1 MNRKIKIRSIQASLV
16 FTGLVLFLLFYFK
29 NKEKDEVSSINSV
42 SLMPKNEV
50 REKINRNE
58 LDDGDVFY
66 NIEYSGLDLSG
77 NRYILKAK
85 EALSNQQEKNFV
97 RMKYVEAFFYF
108 KDDTIL
114 KVFSEKG
121 VYNNKSLDMVFSKNV
136 QADYEGSS
144 LKSQKAEYSNSKKFL
159 RISEKV
165 SLNDSRGNFYADE
178 LYFDLK
184 NQTLNMNSKENSK
197 INLNLNLKWK
207 KDLES

>member
-1 MNRKIKIRSIQASLV
+1 MNRKIKIKSIQAGLV
-16 FTGLVLFLLFYFK
+16 FTGLVLFLFIYS
-29 NKEKDEVSSINSV
+29 NKKEDVSNKNSV
-42 SLMPKNEV
+42 SLIPKNEV
-50 REKINRNE
+50 NE
-58 LDDGDVFY
+58 RLEDNEATEGDVFY
-66 NIEYSGLDLSG
+66 NIEYSGFDLSG

-85 EALSNQQEKNFV
+85 EALSNQQEKNYV
-97 RMKYVEAFFYF
+97 IMNYVEAFFYF

-114 KVFSEKG
+114 RVFSEKG

-165 SLNDSRGNFYADE
+165 SLEDSRGNFYADE

-184 NQTLNMNSKENSK
+184 NQTLNMNSKKNS
-197 INLNLNLKWK
+197 IVNLNLNFKWK
-207 KDLES
+207 KDLEY

>member
-197 INLNLNLKWK
+197 INLNLNLK
-207 KDLES
+207 

>member
-1 MNRKIKIRSIQASLV
+1 MNRKIKIKSIQAGLV
-16 FTGLVLFLLFYFK
+16 FTGLVLFLFIYS
-29 NKEKDEVSSINSV
+29 NKKEDVSNKNSV
-42 SLMPKNEV
+42 SLIPKNEV
-50 REKINRNE
+50 NE
-58 LDDGDVFY
+58 RLEDNEATEGDVFY
-66 NIEYSGLDLSG
+66 NIEYSGFDLSG

-85 EALSNQQEKNFV
+85 EALSNQQEKNYV
-97 RMKYVEAFFYF
+97 IMNYVEAFFYF

-114 KVFSEKG
+114 RVFSEKG

-165 SLNDSRGNFYADE
+165 SLEDSRGNFYADE

-184 NQTLNMNSKENSK
+184 NQTLNMNSKKNS
-197 INLNLNLKWK
+197 IVNLNLNFK
-207 KDLES
+207 

>member
-1 MNRKIKIRSIQASLV
+1 MNRKKKIKSIQA
-16 FTGLVLFLLFYFK
+16 GLVLIGLTLFLLIYS
-29 NKEKDEVSSINSV
+29 NKKEDVSSISPV
-42 SLMPKNEV
+42 KLIPKNEIGG
-50 REKINRNE
+50 K
-58 LDDGDVFY
+58 LDENDTENSDVFY
-66 NIEYSGLDLSG
+66 NIEYSGFDLAG

-85 EALSNQQEKNFV
+85 EALSNQQEKNYV

-108 KDDTIL
+108 KDNTIL

-136 QADYEGSS
+136 RANYEGSS
-144 LKSQKAEYSNSKKFL
+144 LTSQKAEYSNSKKFL

-165 SLNDSRGNFYADE
+165 SLQDSRGNFYADE

-197 INLNLNLKWK
+197 INLNLNLK
-207 KDLES
+207 

>member
-42 SLMPKNEV
+42 SLMQKNEV

-136 QADYEGSS
+136 LANYEGSS
-144 LKSQKAEYSNSKKFL
+144 LTSQKAEYSNSK
-159 RISEKV
+159 
-165 SLNDSRGNFYADE
+165 NFS
-178 LYFDLK
+178 
-184 NQTLNMNSKENSK
+184 MNLICN
-197 INLNLNLKWK
+197 I
-207 KDLES
+207 

>member
-29 NKEKDEVSSINSV
+29 NKEKNEVSSINSV
-42 SLMPKNEV
+42 SLMQKNEV

-197 INLNLNLKWK
+197 INLNLNLK
-207 KDLES
+207 

>member
-1 MNRKIKIRSIQASLV
+1 MNRKIKIKSIQAGLD
-16 FTGLVLFLLFYFK
+16 FTGLVLFLFIYS
-29 NKEKDEVSSINSV
+29 NKKEDVSNENLVTLI
-42 SLMPKNEV
+42 PKNEV
-50 REKINRNE
+50 SERLEENE
-58 LDDGDVFY
+58 AKEGDVFY
-66 NIEYSGLDLSG
+66 NIEYSGFDLSG

-121 VYNNKSLDMVFSKNV
+121 VYNNKSLDMEFSKNV
-136 QADYEGSS
+136 LANYEGSS
-144 LKSQKAEYSNSKKFL
+144 LSSQKAEYSNSKNFL

-165 SLNDSRGNFYADE
+165 SLEDPRGNFYADE

-184 NQTLNMNSKENSK
+184 NQTLNMNSKENNK
-197 INLNLNLKWK
+197 INLNLIVK
-207 KDLES
+207 

>member
-42 SLMPKNEV
+42 SLMQKNEV

-197 INLNLNLKWK
+197 INLNLNLK
-207 KDLES
+207 